1 MEESL
6 LMENVFYHKIH
17 GNVMERF
24 SQCQPHVMDCVR
36 TPLILT
42 ELINLTMFSVVKS
55 VFIELRPGTVMDD
68 ASIFLNR
75 AMENVNQQVT

>member
-1 MEESL
+1 MEENL
-6 LMENVFYHKIH
+6 LMENVFYHKIP

-24 SQCQPHVMDCVR
+24 SQCQPHATDCVR

-42 ELINLTMFSVVKS
+42 RVINLTMFSVEKS
-55 VFIELRPGTVMDD
+55 AFIDLRPGTVMGN

-75 AMENVNQQVT
+75 AMDNVNQ